1 MTVTVFP
8 NETFAVPLDVK
19 GTASDLSRTRV
30 TLHRIQRFIESS
42 TWIIQS
48 LKLSEGK

>member
-1 MTVTVFP
+1 
-8 NETFAVPLDVK
+8 
-19 GTASDLSRTRV
+19 V